1 MEVMGMGTIM
11 GTDLMAMIM
20 VTGTDIMAMIMVTV
34 TGIVEVTV
42 MEGTVMEDTEGTVAE
57 GMVMGM
63 VMVMGTVMGMVMG
76 TVMDA
81 GTGTS
86 MGIGMGV
93 VTRKGSRVMGVQ
105 AAPAAVTP
113 TRACSQRDMTY
124 PLISRKRPGS
134 LSPVLYYSPR
144 TNP

>member
-11 GTDLMAMIM
+11 GTDLTAMI
-20 VTGTDIMAMIMVTV
+20 
-34 TGIVEVTV
+34 VEGTV
-42 MEGTVMEDTEGTVAE
+42 MEDTVMEDTEGTVMEDTEGTVAE
-57 GMVMGM
+57 DTEGAVAEDTEGTVAEGMA
-63 VMVMGTVMGMVMG
+63 MGTVMG

-86 MGIGMGV
+86 MGIGMEV
-93 VTRKGSRVMGVQ
+93 VTSKGSRVMGVQ

-124 PLISRKRPGS
+124 PLISRKRLGS

>member
-20 VTGTDIMAMIMVTV
+20 VTGTDIMAMIMVT
-34 TGIVEVTV
+34 GIVEVTV

-57 GMVMGM
+57 GMVM
-63 VMVMGTVMGMVMG
+63 VMGTVMGMVMVMVMG